1 MVRDRMPS
9 HEVKFLTGA
18 PAAASLDWRN
28 EGLLNTFSS
37 ALQRHLHQSH
47 SGLPSTPGPT
57 QPVAKWRS
65 IPLATKRIFH
75 ESPVLQKKPAQ
86 PIVSALP
93 RQVSNLR
100 PVSDRHD
107 DYDDFLDH
115 SFALEADL
123 QSSQIAP
130 QDHNLDHDEEQATF
144 MTDDSVDSTFLD
156 DCNTTFL
163 STEAS
168 IVEDSGPRTS
178 APQRLS
184 GPIMSLNAVPKAEY
198 LHHLEPQTMTVNL
211 LVGII
216 SVAPARTVT
225 TRKGGYN
232 MDIIE
237 LTVGDEAKAGFTI
250 SSWHSAVDSGRK
262 DADQS
267 RAILQ
272 SLRSQDI
279 VLIERVALSSFRGAV
294 FGQSLNRRA
303 TKNTTTFTVLHKAH
317 DYRVDSA
324 QHSNMSLAIENKL
337 EKVREWVASFVGPS
351 AKRKAQ
357 SEPLPLV
364 GQKSKK
370 SKKGAMIEE
379 FLPADSQP

>member
-1 MVRDRMPS
+1 MPS
-9 HEVKFLTGA
+9 LDVKFLTGA
-18 PAAASLDWRN
+18 PAAASLDWRA

-37 ALQRHLHQSH
+37 ALQRHLHYSH
-47 SGLPSTPGPT
+47 SSLPSTPGPT

-65 IPLATKRIFH
+65 IPLATKRIIFH
-75 ESPVLQKKPAQ
+75 ESPVLQKKPLQA
-86 PIVSALP
+86 IVSALP
-93 RQVSNLR
+93 RQVNNLR
-100 PVSDRHD
+100 PD

-123 QSSQIAP
+123 QSSQIAL
-130 QDHNLDHDEEQATF
+130 QDHSLEHDEEQATF

-156 DCNTTFL
+156 VRNTTFL

-178 APQRLS
+178 ASERLS
-184 GPIMSLNAVPKAEY
+184 GPIMSIKSVPKAEY

-237 LTVGDEAKAGFTI
+237 LTVGDETQAGFTI
-250 SSWHSAVDSGRK
+250 SSWHPAEDSGSK

-267 RAILQ
+267 RKILQ

-337 EKVREWVASFVGPS
+337 KRVREWVAGFVGPS
-351 AKRKAQ
+351 TKRKAQ
-357 SEPLPLV
+357 SEPLLPV
-364 GQKSKK
+364 GQHARKGKK
-370 SKKGAMIEE
+370 SVLTEE